1 MDKDSSKNFILPKQ
15 IILKRSAEIRN
26 VLSNG
31 RKRTGRNV
39 NLFLLPSGERRF
51 AVIVPKRVGN
61 AVRRNRMKRL
71 IREIYR
77 KNPDWFI
84 GKETIIFI
92 KRFYD
97 RYSSLEQEIG
107 QMVLHK

>member
-71 IREIYR
+71 VREIYR
-77 KNPDWFI
+77 THPEWFSDM
-84 GKETIIFI
+84 ETIIFI

-97 RYSSLEQEIG
+97 HHAELEKEI
-107 QMVLHK
+107 QHLVRQP